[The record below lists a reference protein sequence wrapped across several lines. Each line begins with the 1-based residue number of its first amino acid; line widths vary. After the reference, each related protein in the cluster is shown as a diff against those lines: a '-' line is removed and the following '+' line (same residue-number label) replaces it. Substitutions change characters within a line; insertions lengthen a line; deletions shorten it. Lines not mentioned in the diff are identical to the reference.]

1 MGNNHVSSNQD
12 QMREVE
18 AKRERA
24 EEELRAFVEE
34 SRMRQNARDNQLRR
48 RLGQINVHES
58 NITIG

>member
-1 MGNNHVSSNQD
+1 
-12 QMREVE
+12 MREVE